1 MEGSLS
7 WHLDLCDLYTVVGW
21 LCYALQQSTTRA
33 VAIVAEGLNVVKMLF
48 NEYSGD
54 SKTLWG
60 RSNVAEL
67 SAEITN
73 SS

>member
-21 LCYALQQSTTRA
+21 LGYALQQSTTRDA
-33 VAIVAEGLNVVKMLF
+33 AIMAEGLNVVKMLF

-54 SKTLWG
+54 SKILWG
-60 RSNVAEL
+60 RSNIAEL